1 MRQRTDPG
9 IQAGNQRSVGEIIAE
24 AENAQSSVPTN
35 AELSS
40 YAREPPRRERSWV
53 QRGDVEARWHAL
65 AQGRNERAAA
75 TVGRGAARNRR
86 VSSPNKREPMYFLSD
101 LRYAI
106 RLLVRSPRFTLLTV
120 LVLSG
125 GLALSIFTFS
135 FLYTA
140 MLRPLPLS
148 GGQRIVRVEQRDD
161 GGTSSLDAHD
171 VALMR
176 PFVRTLAGMG
186 AFTSRS
192 FVIGDEQRR
201 RVIEATVTES
211 NIFDVARTRAL
222 IGRVLFPADQLPGAE
237 PVIVLSHRTWQG
249 MFGSDPDIL
258 HKHITLNGQRT
269 RVIGVMPAGFAFPV
283 ASDSWV
289 PMSRELFGPD
299 KPGTSFVNLYARLG
313 DGVSAEQAETELS
326 ALLYRARSSYNTE
339 PTLAR
344 VTAAVRSFPMAQF
357 NDSGPLLLSVLNL
370 LAALI
375 LMLACVNVT
384 SLLLARANERAREI
398 AVRMALGASRAR
410 LAVQSLLESSLLCL
424 AGGALA
430 IVMAA
435 WGLRFINHW
444 AQTNL
449 SGNLAFWWVWGLDR
463 ASLMAAGVFI
473 TVTMAILSAVVALR
487 VTGTRFTSTLREGG
501 ARAGGRREG
510 RVSRALVL
518 TQVATVSVLMLV
530 GVLSGIVAQRIVHL
544 DVGYDTNRLL
554 SASLGLPA
562 DRYNNDQRRALFY
575 AALATEMNGAAAL
588 ERTLFR
594 ARLADIEDDH
604 AVFEL
609 EGAALSPVELRPRAY
624 VQALLGPLETLG
636 VSPRGGR
643 FFDAR
648 DDQHGAPVAIVSSAF
663 AAKHF
668 AGATSIGRRIRLTGL
683 AGEEWRTV
691 VGVASD
697 VLLGNPFSRRRSADA
712 VYIPLSQSGAASVT
726 IFLKHNGDVVAAQ
739 ATFYQALMKT
749 DPLLTPPSISTY
761 EEMLSKTSLLAR
773 STTKLFALCFAFAL
787 LLAVSGTYGL
797 MARSIGRRSLELGI
811 RQALGATRRSV
822 IRMLLGQGA
831 RQLGTGVLIA
841 APLMGLVSYGFWH
854 FFSVTMFESV
864 GSGLLVAAT
873 IVAVVLAA
881 TYVPARRVLRSGPQA
896 ALARD

>member
-1 MRQRTDPG
+1 M
-9 IQAGNQRSVGEIIAE
+9 S
-24 AENAQSSVPTN
+24 
-35 AELSS
+35 
-40 YAREPPRRERSWV
+40 
-53 QRGDVEARWHAL
+53 AL
-65 AQGRNERAAA
+65 N
-75 TVGRGAARNRR
+75 
-86 VSSPNKREPMYFLSD
+86 D
-101 LRYAI
+101 LRYAL

-135 FLYTA
+135 FLYTS
-140 MLRPLPLS
+140 MLKPLPLS
-148 GGQRIVRVEQRDD
+148 GGERIVRVEQRND

-171 VALMR
+171 VALLR
-176 PFVRTLAGMG
+176 PFVRTLTGMG

-192 FVIGDEQRR
+192 FVIGDEQRQH
-201 RVIEATVTES
+201 VIEATVTES
-211 NIFDVARTRAL
+211 NMFDVTRTRAL
-222 IGRVLFPADQLPGAE
+222 VGRVLSPGDEQPGAE
-237 PVIVLSHRTWQG
+237 PVILLSYRTWQG
-249 MFGSDPDIL
+249 MFGSDPAIL
-258 HKHITLNGQRT
+258 HKQITLNGQRT
-269 RVIGVMPAGFAFPV
+269 RVIGVMPAGYAFPV

-289 PMSRELFGPD
+289 PMSRELLAPD
-299 KPGTSFVNLYARLG
+299 KSGTSFVNLYARLG
-313 DGVSAEQAETELS
+313 NGVSAKQAETELG
-326 ALLYRARSSYNTE
+326 ALLQRARSQTT
-339 PTLAR
+339 PARTR

-357 NDSGPLLLSVLNL
+357 DDSGPLLLTVLNL

-375 LMLACVNVT
+375 LLLACVNVT

-430 IVMAA
+430 IVIAA

-449 SGNLAFWWVWGLDR
+449 SGNLAFWWVWGLDL
-463 ASLMAAGVFI
+463 ASLIAAGIFI
-473 TVTMAILSAVVALR
+473 TLTMAILSAVVALR

-501 ARAGGRREG
+501 ARAGSRREG

-544 DVGYDTNRLL
+544 DVGYDTKRLL
-554 SASLGLPA
+554 STSLGLPA
-562 DRYNNDQRRALFY
+562 DRYNNDERRGLFY

-604 AVFEL
+604 AVFDL
-609 EGAALSPVELRPRAY
+609 EGVTLTPAGLRPRAY
-624 VQALLGPLETLG
+624 VQAVLGPLETLG

-648 DDQHGAPVAIVSSAF
+648 DDQRAAPVAIVSSAF

-668 AGATSIGRRIRLTGL
+668 SGGTPIGRRIRLTGL

-697 VLLGNPFSRRRSADA
+697 VLLGNPFSRQRSADA
-712 VYIPLSQSGAASVT
+712 VYIPLSQSGAAGVT
-726 IFLKHNGDVVAAQ
+726 VFLKHSGDAVAAQ

-864 GSGLLVAAT
+864 GSGLLVAMT

-881 TYVPARRVLRSGPQA
+881 TYVPARRVLRSGPQS